1 MADNNANQNGNNT
14 QNPQQTGEFTEGV
27 VGLFHTIS
35 GTKTKVVYTNLF
47 TGKIHV
53 KSGGFFFNFPW
64 RKKPVKISLDQH
76 KIDTICRRATT
87 LGTGGNNIGPMVDYD
102 TDYFIKIVDPEK
114 FMDVAYSRSAADI
127 KRNIGD
133 ILDQKVQDYIRNQP
147 YDSLVRQSS
156 VDFLSEIGARI
167 NGAFPPG
174 SLNQELLENYGLEV
188 SRITF
193 KVKPPQELIDEV
205 AKTKQA
211 EQAAR
216 TAEQERI
223 RKEIEARGQAEAT
236 RITAEAEAEKE
247 RLKGAALASNI
258 AGWIAAGMTN
268 EQIAT
273 KLANQ
278 ELVNGTNPHTIIM
291 AAAAAQQ
298 QSQQAPGVMGNAY
311 DMTLMLNL
319 FNQIM
324 QQNQSQQQQPQQQPQ
339 PEQNVQAGQQTGQ
352 QQSQQQP
359 QQVSQVDWSSLPDD
373 EYLTAEDSARLAAER
388 GETLLPGGR
397 YHISYLTDEQKT
409 RYSVAS
415 QRGNTR

>member
-14 QNPQQTGEFTEGV
+14 QNPQQTDEFIEGV

-35 GTKTKVVYTNLF
+35 GTKTKIVYTNLF

-76 KIDTICRRATT
+76 KIDTICRRTT
-87 LGTGGNNIGPMVDYD
+87 TVGTGGNNIGPMVDYD

-133 ILDQKVQDYIRNQP
+133 ILDQKIQDYIRNQP

-223 RKEIEARGQAEAT
+223 KREIEARGQAEAT

-258 AGWIAAGMTN
+258 ASWIAAGMTN

-298 QSQQAPGVMGNAY
+298 QTQQAPGVMGNAY

-324 QQNQSQQQQPQQQPQ
+324 QQNQTQQQPPAQQQPPQ
-339 PEQNVQAGQQTGQ
+339 SQQNVQAGQQP
-352 QQSQQQP
+352 QP
-359 QQVSQVDWSSLPDD
+359 APQVDWDSLPDD

-388 GETLLPGGR
+388 GDVLLPGGR

-409 RYSVAS
+409 RYSVAA